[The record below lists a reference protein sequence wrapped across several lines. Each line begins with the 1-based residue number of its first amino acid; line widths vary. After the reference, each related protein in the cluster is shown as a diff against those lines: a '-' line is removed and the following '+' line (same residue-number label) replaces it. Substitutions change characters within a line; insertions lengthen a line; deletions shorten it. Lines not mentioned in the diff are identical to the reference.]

1 MTLNS
6 RGKVTM
12 TNTKISKSVAKELA
26 IGFSVGGISAYVSN
40 HLDEYKAFLAK
51 NGYIDNTIV
60 DNNSEAKDE
69 QRKCG

>member
-12 TNTKISKSVAKELA
+12 TNTRISKSVAKELA
-26 IGFSVGGISAYVSN
+26 IGFTVGGISTYVLN

-51 NGYIDNTIV
+51 NGYTDNTIIE
-60 DNNSEAKDE
+60 NNSGAKDE
-69 QRKCG
+69 QRKCS